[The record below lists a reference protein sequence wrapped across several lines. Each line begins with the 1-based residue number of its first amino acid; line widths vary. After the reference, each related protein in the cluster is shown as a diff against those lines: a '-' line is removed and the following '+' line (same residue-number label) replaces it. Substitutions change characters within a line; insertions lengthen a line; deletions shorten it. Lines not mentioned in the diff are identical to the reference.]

1 MHMRQ
6 YFWLNREIL
15 QNKHFQFF
23 DWSKT
28 RHDRAK
34 TGLAGQ
40 LDRPPFK
47 NYFEAWKVSSKFNN
61 KAKQDFLVAQNR
73 HATTTYGNLVKLLNK
88 VAVNHFAVTLMR
100 LNAGHAC
107 INPESNSLTF
117 SHACL

>member
-1 MHMRQ
+1 MTSQVPISKLTVRFQ
-6 YFWLNREIL
+6 PIRRE
-15 QNKHFQFF
+15 
-23 DWSKT
+23 
-28 RHDRAK
+28 
-34 TGLAGQ
+34 
-40 LDRPPFK
+40 
-47 NYFEAWKVSSKFNN
+47 KVSSTFNN

-117 SHACL
+117 SRACL